1 MSIASLAPA
10 NSKKTRATAIN
21 SFTTF
26 LAAESM
32 TLEATHQLIDGD
44 MTGKVLRIIL
54 DKYAYSL
61 ATSAEKV
68 RATNTCLAYYD
79 NVKNWLVD
87 KYRLQGAL
95 VKSQL
100 QKILSG
106 LGMYCSNREEVGDE
120 KKAPLCSKQDLE
132 AMVSLL
138 YSTAATESEYLDA
151 ALVVMMWYLYGRS
164 SDAETVEKSQLS
176 ILPGG
181 VLFLRFK
188 RVKTALLQGIS
199 LFKDPTNFLTCPLQ
213 ALAVALVMQKAPS
226 QRMFPQFI
234 AKKHRSDDI
243 DDVQELTL
251 IELLEVDDDQPS
263 MEESEAPSTKRA
275 VPGAQAYVNRLLV
288 RVKKLADL
296 RSIRMT
302 PDLTSHSF

>member
-10 NSKKTRATAIN
+10 NSKKARTRAIN
-21 SFTTF
+21 PFTTF

-44 MTGKVLRIIL
+44 KTGKVLRIIL

-61 ATSAEKV
+61 ATSAD
-68 RATNTCLAYYD
+68 LAYYG

-87 KYRLQGAL
+87 KYPLQGAL

-106 LGMYCSNREEVGDE
+106 LGKYCSNREEVGDE
-120 KKAPLCSKQDLE
+120 KKAPPCSKQDLE

-151 ALVVMMWYLYGRS
+151 TLVVMMWYLYGRR

-176 ILPGG
+176 ILPG
-181 VLFLRFK
+181 K
-188 RVKTALLQGIS
+188 
-199 LFKDPTNFLTCPLQ
+199 
-213 ALAVALVMQKAPS
+213 
-226 QRMFPQFI
+226 
-234 AKKHRSDDI
+234 
-243 DDVQELTL
+243 
-251 IELLEVDDDQPS
+251 
-263 MEESEAPSTKRA
+263 
-275 VPGAQAYVNRLLV
+275 
-288 RVKKLADL
+288 
-296 RSIRMT
+296 
-302 PDLTSHSF
+302 

>member
-1 MSIASLAPA
+1 MPIASLAPA
-10 NSKKTRATAIN
+10 NSMKARTTAIN
-21 SFTTF
+21 SFTMF
-26 LAAESM
+26 LAAESL
-32 TLEATHQLIDGD
+32 THEATHRLIDGD
-44 MTGKVLRIIL
+44 KTCKVLRIIL

-68 RATNTCLAYYD
+68 IATNTCIAYYG

-87 KYRLQGAL
+87 KYLLQGAL

-100 QKILSG
+100 QNILSG
-106 LGMYCSNREEVGDE
+106 LGKYCSNREELGDE
-120 KKAPLCSKQDLE
+120 KKAPPCSKEDLE

-138 YSTAATESEYLDA
+138 YSTAATESEYLYA

-164 SDAETVEKSQLS
+164 SDAEAVEKSQLS

-199 LFKDPTNFLTCPLQ
+199 LFKDPTNCLTCPLQ
-213 ALAVALVMQKAPS
+213 ALAVALIMQKAPS
-226 QRMFPQFI
+226 QRMLPQFI
-234 AKKHRSDDI
+234 ARKHRSDDI

-251 IELLEVDDDQPS
+251 IELLEVDDDQSS
-263 MEESEAPSTKRA
+263 MEESEAPSTKQP

-288 RVKKLADL
+288 SVKKLADL

-302 PDLTSHSF
+302 PQLISHSF

>member
-10 NSKKTRATAIN
+10 NSKKARTTAIN

-44 MTGKVLRIIL
+44 KTVGRAKSGVSYTTLRIIL

-68 RATNTCLAYYD
+68 RATNTCLAYYG

-87 KYRLQGAL
+87 KYPLQGAL

-106 LGMYCSNREEVGDE
+106 LGKYCSNREEVGDE
-120 KKAPLCSKQDLE
+120 KKAPPCSKQDLE

-151 ALVVMMWYLYGRS
+151 TLVVMMWYLYGRS
-164 SDAETVEKSQLS
+164 SDAETVEKSQLF

-213 ALAVALVMQKAPS
+213 ALSVALVMQKAPS
-226 QRMFPQFI
+226 HRMFPQFI
-234 AKKHRSDDI
+234 AKRRSTDDI
-243 DDVQELTL
+243 DDAQELTL
-251 IELLEVDDDQPS
+251 S
-263 MEESEAPSTKRA
+263 C
-275 VPGAQAYVNRLLV
+275 
-288 RVKKLADL
+288 
-296 RSIRMT
+296 
-302 PDLTSHSF
+302 